1 MSFKLALQTVEK
13 EVSNIRK
20 SYTDYISDGRCSDW
34 GEYTSHVAAIAAL
47 DRVTQ
52 TLEDILANRDTVD

>member
-1 MSFKLALQTVEK
+1 MSYKLALQDVK
-13 EVSNIRK
+13 KAVQNIRHDH
-20 SYTDYISDGRCSDW
+20 TEYISEGRCSDW

-52 TLEDILANRDTVD
+52 TLEDILANRDSVD

>member
-20 SYTDYISDGRCSDW
+20 SYTDYISDGRCSAW

-52 TLEDILANRDTVD
+52 TLEDILANRDNID